1 MVTPNIEWRAQGAGP
16 HALVV
21 TVEEPFTT
29 WQIARRA
36 GGAVALEVYAFGRHQ
51 TLITRG
57 ASGELRRG
65 RDVGPEFEP
74 ALVEALAAADATDG
88 PRLAQ
93 ALGLCR
99 PAAGLP

>member
-1 MVTPNIEWRAQGAGP
+1 MVMPNIEWKDQGSGP
-16 HALVV
+16 HAPLV

-29 WQIARRA
+29 WQIVRRA
-36 GGAVALEVYAFGRHQ
+36 DGSVALEVRAFGRHQ

-57 ASGELRRG
+57 PGGELRRG

-74 ALVEALAAADATDG
+74 GLVEALAAADASDG

-93 ALGLCR
+93 ALGRCR
-99 PAAGLP
+99 PAAGLR